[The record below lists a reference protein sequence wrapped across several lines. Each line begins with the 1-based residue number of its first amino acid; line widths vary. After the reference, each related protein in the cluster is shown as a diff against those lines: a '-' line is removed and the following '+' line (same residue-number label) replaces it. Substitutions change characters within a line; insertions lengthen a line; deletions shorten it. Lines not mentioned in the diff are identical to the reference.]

1 MANFHEE
8 DNIMRPKKKF
18 DDIIEEI
25 NVELDKAHRAYEH
38 GHYHIDDREF
48 KQFKKGWFY
57 HNWAHRFRRL
67 GNVGVIAIPNTSLEE
82 WIYWL
87 YEWSQAFVDDY
98 NKFKDLVFE
107 AIKLH
112 EEHLNILDSQVE
124 DLKDRVEEIERQL
137 VLIWEEIRKLVEE
150 ITKIKT
156 EVNHIKNDITN
167 IYNEINNLHESDNNL
182 QNQIDSMKQNIFN
195 VSLPNKIHGT
205 LRNGWTMKHESAQE
219 EFSLIWGWNNEED
232 HTQGVHWQL
241 VLNYLYK
248 DNADFQGVLNNDSL
262 IGIIPNIP
270 EDRWKIGETWLYA
283 GYVAQSAML
292 VGVSYIHL
300 VPVGGSLEVRITNT
314 TRSGVAPTNQNWQ
327 LNTGGAPVNY
337 IS

>member
-1 MANFHEE
+1 MGNFHEE
-8 DNIMRPKKKF
+8 DSIMRPKKKF
-18 DDIIEEI
+18 DDIIDEI
-25 NVELDKAHRAYEH
+25 NEELDKAHRAREH
-38 GHYHIDDREF
+38 GRCHIDDREF

-57 HNWAHRFRRL
+57 HHWAHRFRRL

-87 YEWSQAFVDDY
+87 YEWADAFVDDY

-137 VLIWEEIRKLVEE
+137 VLIWEEIRKLIEE
-150 ITKIKT
+150 INKIKT

-167 IYNEINNLHESDNNL
+167 IYNEINNLHETDNNL
-182 QNQIDSMKQNIFN
+182 QNQINSIKQNIFN
-195 VSLPNKIHGT
+195 VSSPNKLVGT
-205 LRNGWTMKHESAQE
+205 LQNGWTMKHETPQE
-219 EFSLIWGWNNEED
+219 DIAILWGWNNEED

-248 DNADFQGVLNNDSL
+248 DNANFEGVLNNDSP

-270 EDRWKIGETWLYA
+270 EEHWKIGENWLYS
-283 GYVAQSAML
+283 GYVVQSSLL
-292 VGVSYIHL
+292 VGVCYIHL
-300 VPVGGSLEVRITNT
+300 VPVGDSLEVRITNT

>member
-1 MANFHEE
+1 MSNFHEE
-8 DNIMRPKKKF
+8 DSIMRPKKKF

-25 NVELDKAHRAYEH
+25 NEELDKAHRARKD
-38 GHYHIDDREF
+38 GHCQIDDREF

-57 HNWAHRFRRL
+57 HNWVHRFRRL

-150 ITKIKT
+150 ISKIKT

-182 QNQIDSMKQNIFN
+182 QNQVNAIKHNIFN
-195 VSLPNKIHGT
+195 VSSPNKILGT
-205 LRNGWTMKHESAQE
+205 LENGWTMKGIHNE
-219 EFSLIWGWNNEED
+219 EFSIIWGWNSEED
-232 HTQGVHWQL
+232 HSQGIHWQL

-248 DNADFQGVLNNDSL
+248 DNADFVGNLNDDSL

-270 EDRWKIGETWLYA
+270 EERWKIGENWLYS
-283 GYVAQSAML
+283 GYVVQSSML

-300 VPVGGSLEVRITNT
+300 VPVNDSLEIRILNT
-314 TRSGVAPTNQNWQ
+314 TRSGVIPPKQNWQ
-327 LNTGGAPVNY
+327 FNTGGAPVNY
-337 IS
+337 LT

>member
-1 MANFHEE
+1 MSNFHEE
-8 DNIMRPKKKF
+8 DSVMRPKKKF

-25 NVELDKAHRAYEH
+25 NEELDKAHRAREE
-38 GHYHIDDREF
+38 GHCYIDDREF
-48 KQFKKGWFY
+48 QQFKKGWFY
-57 HNWAHRFRRL
+57 HHWSHRFRRL

-112 EEHLNILDSQVE
+112 EEHLSILDAQIK
-124 DLKDRVEEIERQL
+124 DLQIRVEEIERQL
-137 VLIWEEIRKLVEE
+137 VLIWDEIRKLVEE
-150 ITKIKT
+150 ISKIKT
-156 EVNHIKNDITN
+156 EVNDIKNDITN
-167 IYNEINNLHESDNNL
+167 IYNEINNLHESDNNF
-182 QNQIDSMKQNIFN
+182 QNQIDSIKQNIFN
-195 VSLPNKIHGT
+195 VSSPNKIRGT
-205 LRNGWTMKHESAQE
+205 LQNGWTMKHETQQE
-219 EFSLIWGWNNEED
+219 EFSIIWGWNNEED

-262 IGIIPNIP
+262 IGIIQNIP
-270 EDRWKIGETWLYA
+270 EERWKIGETWLYS
-283 GYVAQSAML
+283 GYVVQSSLL

-314 TRSGVAPTNQNWQ
+314 TRTGVPPTNQNWQ

-337 IS
+337 MS

>member
-1 MANFHEE
+1 MGNFHEE
-8 DNIMRPKKKF
+8 DSIMRPKKKF
-18 DDIIEEI
+18 DDIIDEI
-25 NVELDKAHRAYEH
+25 NEELDKAHRAREH
-38 GHYHIDDREF
+38 GRCHIDDREF

-57 HNWAHRFRRL
+57 HHWAHRFRRL

-87 YEWSQAFVDDY
+87 YEWADAFVDDY

-112 EEHLNILDSQVE
+112 EEHLNIVDSQVE

-137 VLIWEEIRKLVEE
+137 VLIWEEIRKLIEE
-150 ITKIKT
+150 INKIKA
-156 EVNHIKNDITN
+156 EVNYIKNDITN
-167 IYNEINNLHESDNNL
+167 IYNEINNLHETDNNL
-182 QNQIDSMKQNIFN
+182 QNQVNSIKQNIFN
-195 VSLPNKIHGT
+195 VSSPNRLVGA
-205 LRNGWTMKHESAQE
+205 LRNGWTMKHESPQE
-219 EFSLIWGWNNEED
+219 DIAIIWGWNSEED

-248 DNADFQGVLNNDSL
+248 DNANFEGVLNNDSL

-270 EDRWKIGETWLYA
+270 EEHWKIGENWLYS
-283 GYVAQSAML
+283 GYVAQSSML
-292 VGVSYIHL
+292 VGVCYIHL
-300 VPVGGSLEVRITNT
+300 VPVGDSLEVRITNT